1 MAAFRD
7 HRPRAPAVPN
17 LRCPSLVLVFVFI
30 LLLVLVFV
38 FIFIFIF
45 VLTPALALVFV
56 LPVLVAVFVL
66 FLVIVLEPVRRRR
79 GRWCW
84 ERGYRGW
91 RRSSGDRERHRARP
105 VARRTACR
113 DAPPARCI
121 TSRAPGVPLDPGSI
135 CRQTRVGHP
144 PVVLRA
150 HHLNLVA

>member
-1 MAAFRD
+1 MA
-7 HRPRAPAVPN
+7 
-17 LRCPSLVLVFVFI
+17 LILVFVFI
-30 LLLVLVFV
+30 LVLVLVLVLV

-45 VLTPALALVFV
+45 SLVLTPALALVFV
-56 LPVLVAVFVL
+56 LPILVAVFVL
-66 FLVIVLEPVRRRR
+66 FLVIVVELVRRRR

-105 VARRTACR
+105 VARRTASR
-113 DAPPARCI
+113 DAPHARCI
-121 TSRAPGVPLDPGSI
+121 TSRAPGVPLDPVSI